1 MFESLIKLIDV
12 QALMTRLI
20 TYLPNLFSA
29 LLLLFIFWVANR
41 VIQRM
46 LSAALI
52 RMKIVRQ
59 AQGLILRTTRFAV
72 YIFALLTVA
81 DQLKIN
87 ITSLIAGVG
96 VMGLALSFAAQ
107 DTISNIISGVVIIID
122 GPFKEGDW
130 ISIGQMHATV
140 TEIRLRTTVLTT
152 FDNETVVVP
161 NKQLAQE
168 RIVNYTMTPK
178 SRVKVSLG
186 IAYKEDMQR
195 ARNIML
201 ETVKGDE
208 RILPEPSPGVIVT
221 DLGASSVN
229 MQLRFWIEDPLLK
242 FNLMWEYTEKC
253 KQALDRANIE
263 IPFPHMQLFLEKT
276 EGLQLLA
283 AGESAKGYSAMPD

>member
-1 MFESLIKLIDV
+1 MFDPLIKLIDF
-12 QALMTRLI
+12 QSLI
-20 TYLPNLFSA
+20 TRFVAYLPNLFSA
-29 LLLLFIFWVANR
+29 VLLVLIFWAASKA
-41 VIQRM
+41 IQRM
-46 LSAALI
+46 LSATLE
-52 RMKIVRQ
+52 RMKIARQ
-59 AQGLILRTTRFAV
+59 ARGLILRAAKV
-72 YIFALLTVA
+72 ALYIFALLTVA

-87 ITSLIAGVG
+87 VTSLLAGVG

-107 DTISNIISGVVIIID
+107 DTIGNIISGIVITID

-130 ISIGQMHATV
+130 ISIGEMHATV
-140 TEIRLRTTVLTT
+140 TDIRLRTTVLTT

-178 SRVKVSLG
+178 TRIKVSLG
-186 IAYKEDMQR
+186 IAYKEDMHD

-201 ETVKGDE
+201 ETVKNDR
-208 RILPEPSPGVIVT
+208 RILIEPAPNVIVT

-229 MQLRFWIEDPLLK
+229 MQLRFWIEDPMLK

-276 EGLQLLA
+276 EGLEMLA
-283 AGESAKGYSAMPD
+283 PVSKA